1 MKRALHI
8 FPAFSADSGVQAFRA
23 RHDPLALCIP
33 PHITLLF
40 PFEDEVGDEEL
51 VRHIEGAV
59 QRLGS
64 FAIGF
69 AAPVVVDDRLIWLP
83 VRDGEGAVAELHAR
97 LYGGIMKKHLRPE
110 IPYRPHVTLGVAKKN
125 NAAELLKE
133 AQRISLATEY
143 RVESLIL
150 EKIGADRQSDVV
162 ATIGLYGD

>member
-8 FPAFSADSGVQAFRA
+8 FPAFSSDSGVQAFRV

-51 VRHIEGAV
+51 VRHIKGSV

-83 VRDGEGAVAELHAR
+83 VRDDVGAVADLHAR
-97 LYGGIMKKHLRPE
+97 LYGSIMRKHHRTE
-110 IPYRPHVTLGVAKKN
+110 IPYRPHVTLGVAREDD
-125 NAAELLKE
+125 AAELLRE
-133 AQRISLATEY
+133 AEHISLAAEY
-143 RVESLIL
+143 RVENLVL
-150 EKIGADRQSDVV
+150 ERIGADQQSDII
-162 ATIGLYGD
+162 AMIPLYEA